1 VRLVIDAS
9 VAVKWLVPEELQEE
23 ALSLV
28 NDEDQLIVPEFLFAE
43 VGNILWKK
51 VRREEMEM
59 SDARDILLGLR
70 DFDLEI
76 HPLGNL
82 VEAALEIGN
91 THDTTVYDG
100 IYLAL
105 AIQEKAILVTA
116 DRKFFRKIDNEEL
129 ASSIQLL
136 VARQESEGDPDHET
150 G

>member
-1 VRLVIDAS
+1 
-9 VAVKWLVPEELQEE
+9 
-23 ALSLV
+23 
-28 NDEDQLIVPEFLFAE
+28 LIAPDLLNAE
-43 VGNILWKK
+43 IGNILWKRL
-51 VRREEMEM
+51 RREEMEM
-59 SDARDILLGLR
+59 PEAKVVLESLRKLSLDIR
-70 DFDLEI
+70 
-76 HPLGNL
+76 PSKRL
-82 VEAALEIGN
+82 VEAALEIGSEFG
-91 THDTTVYDG
+91 TTVYDG